1 MASVERQSHYEN
13 RPMNAQPEIKVLVV
27 DDHPVVR
34 AGLCAIVGYQEDL
47 ELVGEAANAAEAI
60 ELFALRQPDITLV
73 DLSLPDMNGIELI
86 SVLRK
91 KSPIA
96 QFIVLTAN
104 AGGSEIAKAL
114 HAGAHAYLFKNAP
127 SDELLSAIR
136 TVFRGGRYMSP
147 MVGRMADEIS
157 SHPDLTAR
165 ELEVLQWL
173 ARGHSNLQ
181 IAKEMGVA
189 EETAK
194 FHVGNVLSKLG
205 VPSRSKAVALS
216 QKLGLVH

>member
-1 MASVERQSHYEN
+1 
-13 RPMNAQPEIKVLVV
+13 MNVQAGIKVLVV

-60 ELFALRQPDITLV
+60 ALFVLREPDITLV
-73 DLSLPDMNGIELI
+73 DLALPDMNGIELI
-86 SVLRK
+86 SVLRT
-91 KSPIA
+91 KSSTA

-104 AGGSEIAKAL
+104 AGGSEIGKAL

-147 MVGRMADEIS
+147 AVGRMADES
-157 SHPDLTAR
+157 SNRPDLTAR
-165 ELEVLQWL
+165 ESEVLQWI
-173 ARGHSNLQ
+173 ARGHTNLQ
-181 IAKEMGVA
+181 IAKEMSVT
-189 EETAK
+189 EDTVK
-194 FHVGNVLSKLG
+194 FHVGNVLGKLD
-205 VPSRSKAVALS
+205 VTSRSKAVALS
-216 QKLGLVH
+216 HKLGLVRS

>member
-1 MASVERQSHYEN
+1 
-13 RPMNAQPEIKVLVV
+13 MNTQPEIKVLVV
-27 DDHPVVR
+27 EDHPVVR

-60 ELFALRQPDITLV
+60 ALFTLRQPDITLV

-86 SVLRK
+86 AALRT
-91 KSPIA
+91 KSPTA

-104 AGGSEIAKAL
+104 AGGSEIGKAL
-114 HAGAHAYLFKNAP
+114 HAGARAYLFKNAP

-147 MVGRMADEIS
+147 TVGRMADEIS

-165 ELEVLQWL
+165 EMEVLQWL
-173 ARGHSNLQ
+173 VRGHSNLQ
-181 IAKEMGVA
+181 IAKEIGIT
-189 EETAK
+189 EDTAK
-194 FHVGNVLSKLG
+194 FHVGNVLGKLG

-216 QKLGLVH
+216 HKLGLVH